1 MAFKIKPKSSPL
13 SSLIITLHTENMQFC
28 YLFSL
33 VSGKVWGL
41 KKNLCMYLIFSKIK
55 GQGGGVAGV
64 IVKDYLRPHSV
75 KKKKKSMDSIYQV
88 SK

>member
-41 KKNLCMYLIFSKIK
+41 KKNLCMYLILSKIK

-75 KKKKKSMDSIYQV
+75 KKKNISMDSIYQV